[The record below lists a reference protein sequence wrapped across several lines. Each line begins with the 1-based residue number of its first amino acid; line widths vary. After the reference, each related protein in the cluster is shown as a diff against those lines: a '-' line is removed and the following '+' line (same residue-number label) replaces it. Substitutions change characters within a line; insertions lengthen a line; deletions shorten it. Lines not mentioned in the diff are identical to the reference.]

1 MMRIL
6 IVEDDQHIAE
16 LVQYN
21 LNSNGLDASVV
32 YDGGPALAELRKGSY
47 DLLVL
52 DLMLPTISGL
62 EVCKAVRRDP
72 ALMHMP
78 ILIVTARGEETV
90 RSLAF
95 SLGAND
101 YLTKPFNP
109 RELVSRVKGLL
120 HPAAQS

>member
-1 MMRIL
+1 MIRIL
-6 IVEDDQHIAE
+6 VVEDDQHIAE

-21 LNSNGLDASVV
+21 LNSDGLDVSVV
-32 YDGGPALAELRKGSY
+32 YDGGPALAELRKGTF

-72 ALMHMP
+72 ALMRMP
-78 ILIVTARGEETV
+78 ILVVTARGEEAV

-95 SLGAND
+95 SMGAND
-101 YLTKPFNP
+101 YLTKPFTP
-109 RELVSRVKGLL
+109 RELVARVRSLL
-120 HPAAQS
+120 RSTVQA